1 MASFK
6 RRLLRGRS
14 MTQGPL
20 EGLRVLDLTND
31 TGRFATKLLAEA
43 GADVIRIG
51 SGTAGPAMV
60 DPAARQIG
68 GVADWWYDNSKRRAE
83 VDLDTDEGRSTY
95 IRLATSCDL
104 LVETEAPGRLSALGI
119 DHADLASTNP
129 GLVQVS
135 LTPFGRTGPRAH
147 WQTSDLVAGALG
159 GVMSL
164 TGLPELPLNSWGR
177 QTYNVAGFVAAI
189 SGLAALRASRRSGCG
204 ELVDV
209 SLHEAVCTTVEQ
221 LLFQYW
227 FDDVLPY
234 PKVAERQGS
243 LHWIRAY
250 KVVPARR
257 GWAMVTPTP
266 NAPGLLAWMAQE
278 GFPAAVELAKRPLA
292 ELIGDLDTVMAV
304 VGDFATTKDAG
315 DLFKEAQSRHIAFAE
330 VQSVSQVATNP
341 QHEYRG
347 FFRDTDWGGPKVT
360 IPGPV
365 AHFSRTPAPTPRP
378 PEDLA
383 EVFQEESFLERRA
396 PYLVNVASGNGSPPI
411 EVGKPLAGL
420 RILDLS
426 HVLAGPMCT
435 RILGDLGADVI
446 KVQTQQRATTVN
458 DPSHPYF
465 YEWNRSKRAVTLNMS
480 HERAP
485 GVMRKLIGSADVLIE
500 NFSAGVLDRWG
511 LSYGQAAQWNPRLVY
526 VTMSGCGHS
535 GPWSKLVTYA
545 PTIHALCGL
554 TYLTNP
560 PGRGD
565 IGPGF
570 SLNDHAAG
578 LSAAFAV
585 LGALE
590 ERERSGLGQ
599 HVDISQMETGGYLI
613 GPALI
618 DYLNNDREAEP
629 AGNGDW
635 FTPMAPNDCYPT
647 ADGSWLAVTC
657 RDDDDWGRLLDA
669 TGLQADPSLLSAA
682 ERVTRTAEVDELVG
696 GWVATVPAET
706 AERTLQEGGVPAGRL
721 QNAGDLMADPQLE
734 ERTMWRRFEH
744 PTFGQ
749 RPYDRFPALFGRSN
763 LEPYRRPAAYPGEDN
778 FEVYPELLEIDEV
791 EVAEAM
797 SDGLFS

>member
-1 MASFK
+1 
-6 RRLLRGRS
+6 

-51 SGTAGPAMV
+51 SGSAGPRMA
-60 DPAARQIG
+60 DPEASRLG
-68 GVADWWYDNSKRRAE
+68 GVADWWYDNSKRRVE
-83 VDLDTDEGRSTY
+83 VDLDADEGRSVY
-95 IRLATSCDL
+95 VRLAAFCDL
-104 LVETEAPGRLSALGI
+104 IVETEPPGRLASLGI
-119 DHADLASTNP
+119 DHADLSSTNP
-129 GLVQVS
+129 SLVQVS
-135 LTPFGRTGPRAH
+135 LTPFGRTGPRAN

-164 TGLPELPLNSWGR
+164 TGLRELPLNSWGR
-177 QTYNVAGFVAAI
+177 QSYNVAGFVAAI
-189 SGLAALRASRRSGCG
+189 SGLAALRTARRSGRG

-257 GWAMVTPTP
+257 GWAMITPTP
-266 NAPGLLAWMAQE
+266 NAPGLLAWMVEE
-278 GFPAAVELAKRPLA
+278 GFPAALELAKRPLA
-292 ELIGDLDTVMAV
+292 ELIGDLDKVMEV
-304 VGDFATTKDAG
+304 VAEFAATRDAG
-315 DLFKEAQSRHIAFAE
+315 DLFREAQSRHIAFAE
-330 VQSVSQVATNP
+330 VQSVSQVVANP
-341 QHEYRG
+341 QHDYRG
-347 FFRDTDWGGPKVT
+347 FFRDIDWEGPKVT

-365 AHFSRTPAPTPRP
+365 AHFSRTPAARPRP
-378 PEDLA
+378 PEDID
-383 EVFQEESFLERRA
+383 ESFADSGFCESRSPSPKKA
-396 PYLVNVASGNGSPPI
+396 ASGAGIPSADA
-411 EVGKPLAGL
+411 GKPLAGL
-420 RILDLS
+420 RIVDLS

-480 HERAP
+480 HDRAP
-485 GVMRKLIGSADVLIE
+485 GVMRQLVESADVLIE

-511 LSYGQAAQWNPRLVY
+511 FSYGQVAQWNPRLVY

-585 LGALE
+585 LSALE
-590 ERERSGLGQ
+590 ERDRSGLGQ

-613 GPALI
+613 GPALV
-618 DYLNNDREAEP
+618 DCLNNDREAQP
-629 AGNGDW
+629 AGNRDW
-635 FTPMAPNDCYPT
+635 FAAMTPNECYPS

-657 RDDDDWGRLLDA
+657 RDDRDWACLLDA
-669 TGLQADPSLLSAA
+669 TGLQGDPSLASAPA
-682 ERVTRTAEVDELVG
+682 RASRTSEVDALVG
-696 GWVATVPAET
+696 GWVATLPAAV
-706 AERTLQEGGVPAGRL
+706 AERILQDGGVPAGKI
-721 QNAGDLMADPQLE
+721 QDAGDLMSDPQLE
-734 ERTMWRRFEH
+734 ARDMWRSFEH
-744 PTFGQ
+744 PTFGE
-749 RPYDRFPALFGRSN
+749 RPHDRFPALFGSST

-778 FEVYPELLEIDEV
+778 FEVYPELLDIDEV
-791 EVAEAM
+791 GVAEGM
-797 SDGLFS
+797 SDGLFA

>member
-1 MASFK
+1 
-6 RRLLRGRS
+6 

-20 EGLRVLDLTND
+20 DGLRVLDVTND

-43 GADVIRIG
+43 GADVIRVGRGI
-51 SGTAGPAMV
+51 AGPDMAEPEASRV
-60 DPAARQIG
+60 G

-95 IRLATSCDL
+95 ARLAASCDIV
-104 LVETEAPGRLSALGI
+104 VETEPPGRLSALGI
-119 DHADLASTNP
+119 DHADLATTNP

-164 TGLPELPLNSWGR
+164 TGLPDLPLNSWGR

-189 SGLAALRASRRSGCG
+189 SGLAALRASRRSGFG

-209 SLHEAVCTTVEQ
+209 SIHEAVCTTVEQ

-257 GWAMVTPTP
+257 GWAMITPTP
-266 NAPGLLAWMAQE
+266 NAPGLLAWMAEE

-292 ELIGDLDTVMAV
+292 ELIGDLDTVMEV
-304 VGDFATTKDAG
+304 VGEFAATRDAG

-330 VQSVSQVATNP
+330 VQSVSQVAANP
-341 QHEYRG
+341 QHGYRG
-347 FFRDTDWGGPKVT
+347 FFRDAHWEGPKVT

-365 AHFSRTPAPTPRP
+365 AHFSRTPAAPPRP
-378 PEDLA
+378 PEDIGDGITRA
-383 EVFQEESFLERRA
+383 AFVERGGPSDARGPA
-396 PYLVNVASGNGSPPI
+396 QKALRPSEA
-411 EVGKPLAGL
+411 GKPLAGL

-480 HERAP
+480 HDRAP
-485 GVMRKLIGSADVLIE
+485 GVMRQLVESADVLIE

-511 LSYGQAAQWNPRLVY
+511 LSYGQVAQWNPRLVY

-585 LGALE
+585 LSALE
-590 ERERSGLGQ
+590 EREHSGLGQ
-599 HVDISQMETGGYLI
+599 HVDISQMETGGILI
-613 GPALI
+613 GPALV
-618 DYLNNDREAEP
+618 DFLNNNREAQP
-629 AGNGDW
+629 AGNRDW
-635 FTPMAPNDCYPT
+635 LATMIPNECYRC
-647 ADGSWLAVTC
+647 ADGFWLAVTC
-657 RDDDDWGRLLDA
+657 RDDRDWARLIEG
-669 TGLQADPSLLSAA
+669 TGLRADPSLANAA
-682 ERVTRTAEVDELVG
+682 ARATRAGEVDALVG
-696 GWVATVPAET
+696 GWVASQVAAD
-706 AERTLQEGGVPAGRL
+706 AERLLQQCGVPAGRV

-734 ERTMWRRFEH
+734 ERGMWLRFEH
-744 PTFGQ
+744 PTFGE
-749 RPYDRFPALFGRSN
+749 RPHDRFPAIFARSN

-778 FEVYPELLEIDEV
+778 FEVYPELLGIDEAAI
-791 EVAEAM
+791 AEAM

>member
-1 MASFK
+1 
-6 RRLLRGRS
+6 

-31 TGRFATKLLAEA
+31 TGRFAAKLLAEA

-51 SGTAGPAMV
+51 SGTAGPGMA
-60 DPAARQIG
+60 DPILSRAG
-68 GVADWWYDNSKRRAE
+68 GVADWWYDNSKRRAQ

-95 IRLATSCDL
+95 VRLATSCDL
-104 LVETEAPGRLSALGI
+104 VIETEPPGRLASLGI

-164 TGLPELPLNSWGR
+164 TGLRDLPLNPWGR
-177 QTYNVAGFVAAI
+177 QNYNVAGFVAAI
-189 SGLAALRASRRSGCG
+189 SGLAALRASRRSGLG

-234 PKVAERQGS
+234 PKIAERQGS

-266 NAPGLLAWMAQE
+266 NAQGLLAWMAEE
-278 GFPAAVELAKRPLA
+278 GFPAALELARRPLA
-292 ELIGDLDTVMAV
+292 ELIGDLDKVMDV
-304 VGDFATTKDAG
+304 VGEFAATRDAG
-315 DLFKEAQSRHIAFAE
+315 DLFRQAQSRHIACAE
-330 VQSVSQVATNP
+330 VQSVSQVAANP
-341 QHEYRG
+341 QHVYRG
-347 FFRDTDWGGPKVT
+347 FFRETDWDGPKAT

-365 AHFSRTPAPTPRP
+365 AHFSRTPATRPRP
-378 PEDLA
+378 PQDIGASLA
-383 EVFQEESFLERRA
+383 EWGVGESRSRA
-396 PYLVNVASGNGSPPI
+396 VGTGATRAASPSAGT
-411 EVGKPLAGL
+411 GKPLAGL
-420 RILDLS
+420 RIVDLS

-435 RILGDLGADVI
+435 RMLGDLGADVI
-446 KVQTQQRATTVN
+446 KVQTQGRATTVN

-485 GVMRKLIGSADVLIE
+485 GVMRELVESADVLIE

-511 LSYGQAAQWNPRLVY
+511 FSYGQVAEWNPRLVY

-535 GPWSKLVTYA
+535 GPWSQLVTYA

-585 LGALE
+585 LSALE
-590 ERERSGLGQ
+590 ERDRSGLGQ

-613 GPALI
+613 GPALV
-618 DYLNNDREAEP
+618 DCLNNDREAQP
-629 AGNGDW
+629 AGNRDW
-635 FTPMAPNDCYPT
+635 FDPMTPNDCYPS

-657 RDDDDWGRLLDA
+657 RDDRDWARLLEA
-669 TGLQADPSLLSAA
+669 TGLRRDPSLATAA
-682 ERVTRTAEVDELVG
+682 ARASRVGEVDDLVG
-696 GWVATVPAET
+696 AWVATLPAAV
-706 AERTLQEGGVPAGRL
+706 AEGILQDSGVPAGKI
-721 QNAGDLMADPQLE
+721 QNAGDLMSDPQLE
-734 ERTMWRRFEH
+734 ARHMWRSFEH
-744 PTFGQ
+744 PTFAQ
-749 RPYDRFPALFGRSN
+749 RPHDRFPALFGRSI

-778 FEVYPELLEIDEV
+778 FEVYPELLGIDEV
-791 EVAEAM
+791 AVAEAM
-797 SDGLFS
+797 SDGLFA